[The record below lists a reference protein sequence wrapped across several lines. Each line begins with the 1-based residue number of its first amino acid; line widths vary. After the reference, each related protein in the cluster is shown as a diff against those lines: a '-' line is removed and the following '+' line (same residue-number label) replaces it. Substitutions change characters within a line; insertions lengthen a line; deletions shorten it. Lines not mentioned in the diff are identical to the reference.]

1 MGLLLSL
8 LGHIEE
14 SRGSD
19 ALITGHTAESR
30 GSAAVITGAYS
41 SITWV

>member
-8 LGHIEE
+8 LGHIAA

-19 ALITGHTAESR
+19 ALITGHTEESR
-30 GSAAVITGAYS
+30 GSAVVITGAYS
-41 SITWV
+41 REPY